1 MSLKSTNKLNAN
13 TVELI
18 FNIDKKS
25 FDDAVNSV
33 YKKEAAK
40 ITIPGF
46 RKGKA
51 PRAIVEKMY
60 GTGFFYD
67 EAINQI
73 APYAYGAALDEAG
86 EQPVGQADFEILTID
101 DNGVDIKAI
110 FPVKPECKIEGYK
123 GIEVERKVLPVTD
136 ADVDARIDAARH
148 RNSRT
153 VDVEGRAAADGD
165 IAVIDYEGSVD
176 GVPFEGGKGSDYDL
190 KLGSNTF
197 IPGFEAQIVGH
208 NIGENFDVNVT
219 FPEDYHA
226 EELKGKAAV
235 FAVALKGLKA
245 EELPA
250 LDDEFAKDVSEFD
263 TFDEYKADIKK
274 NIENEHKDQADREVS
289 DKIFEALADKLEAD
303 IPEAMYANEV
313 EQQINDFEYRL
324 QSSGLKMDMYLKY
337 VGMTVE
343 DLKKQYRPGAE
354 KQVKTRL
361 ALETVAKLENI
372 EVSEED
378 KAAEIKRIAEAY
390 KMEEEQVKANVSDSL
405 IEADLKVSKAA
416 DLVKDSAVIKDA
428 E

>member
-101 DNGVDIKAI
+101 DNGVDIKAT

-337 VGMTVE
+337 
-343 DLKKQYRPGAE
+343 
-354 KQVKTRL
+354 
-361 ALETVAKLENI
+361 
-372 EVSEED
+372 
-378 KAAEIKRIAEAY
+378 
-390 KMEEEQVKANVSDSL
+390 
-405 IEADLKVSKAA
+405 
-416 DLVKDSAVIKDA
+416 
-428 E
+428 